1 MGAAPAAAA
10 AAAAA
15 STTSSQLFLSTCAD
29 LKSLKRCLNVA
40 ARFGCELLS
49 FVSSSSSSSD
59 SGGSSASAQS
69 LLRSPLAGALFP
81 LLTDTVGEELV
92 DALSVAFEPVVADRH
107 LYDSLVYKRAL
118 NILAPIIQNAGSF
131 QVIEKRTARITC
143 LIGFHFLEATV

>member
-49 FVSSSSSSSD
+49 FVSSSSSSD